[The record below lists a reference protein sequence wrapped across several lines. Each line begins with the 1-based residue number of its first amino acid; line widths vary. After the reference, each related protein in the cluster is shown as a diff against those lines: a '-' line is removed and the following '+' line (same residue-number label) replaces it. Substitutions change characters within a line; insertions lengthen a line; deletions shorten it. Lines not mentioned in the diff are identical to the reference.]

1 MANSSQQPSSAL
13 TQCGHGSGFP
23 RSPDT
28 SESGWGATLEEIGL
42 LPGTVIDGVYRVIG
56 PLGAGGMGVVVLAHE
71 TTLDRLVA
79 IKLVRAEL
87 CDAAARG
94 RFMSEARAMARVSH
108 PNVLQIYAYGEYD
121 GSPYFVMELVDGP
134 TLEEW
139 LLRNGSPPPL
149 DTAVA
154 LLQGI
159 CDGISAIHAAETV
172 HRDIKP
178 SNILVDPDL
187 RPRVADLGLAVLC
200 RSDSP
205 TKYEM
210 AGTPAYMAPEQ
221 VFGGGNDAALPTRA
235 DVYSIGCLAYE
246 LFTGRPPF
254 QSETVLGFLLQHAAE
269 PVELP
274 SALRPGLPLE
284 VDAVILRALAK
295 NPAERTATVDAFR
308 RELLAACR
316 GGREPVRILVAEDSA
331 EFREALQVVLASEFA
346 GVEIECVADGEAAL
360 AAFDRARPSIAI
372 IDLRMPRVDGLELTR
387 RMRARDPVSSMPI
400 IVLTGSGGAEEWKQ
414 LAACGADRFLVKPV
428 VSEDVVSIVRRC
440 LEERSKGWARV
451 SPGSSA

>member
-1 MANSSQQPSSAL
+1 M
-13 TQCGHGSGFP
+13 TQNGYGSTPTG
-23 RSPDT
+23 DGDG
-28 SESGWGATLEEIGL
+28 SEGGEWGGTLEELGL
-42 LPGTVIDGVYRVIG
+42 SRGTVIDGVYRVIG
-56 PLGAGGMGVVVLAHE
+56 PLGAGGMGVVVLAHD

-79 IKLVRAEL
+79 IKLVRSEL
-87 CDAAARG
+87 CDASARG

-108 PNVLQIYAYGEYD
+108 PNVLQIHAYGEYE

-139 LLRNGSPPPL
+139 LHRNGAPPPF
-149 DTAVA
+149 DMAVS

-159 CDGISAIHAAETV
+159 CDGISAIHAADTV

-178 SNILVDPDL
+178 SNILVDPSM

-200 RSDSP
+200 RTDAP
-205 TKYEM
+205 AKLEM
-210 AGTPAYMAPEQ
+210 AGTPAYMAPEA
-221 VFGGGNDAALPTRA
+221 VFASPTDPVLPTRS
-235 DVYSIGCLAYE
+235 DVYSLGCLAYE
-246 LFTGRPPF
+246 LLTGRPPF
-254 QSETVLGFLLQHAAE
+254 QSETVMGFLLQHAAE

-274 SALRPGLPLE
+274 SKLRPELPLE
-284 VDAVILRALAK
+284 VDDVILRALAK

-308 RELLAACR
+308 RELLSACR
-316 GGREPVRILVAEDSA
+316 GGREPVRILVAEDSD
-331 EFREALQVVLASEFA
+331 EFRDALQVVLAQEFV

-387 RMRARDPVSSMPI
+387 RMRARDPSAAMPI

-428 VSEDVVSIVRRC
+428 VSDDVVAMVRRC
-440 LEERSKGWARV
+440 LDERSKPGNARRA
-451 SPGSSA
+451 SAPNL

>member
-1 MANSSQQPSSAL
+1 MANSPHPPEHSL
-13 TQCGHGSGFP
+13 TPVTQNGYGSP
-23 RSPDT
+23 T
-28 SESGWGATLEEIGL
+28 SEGRRSAALEELGL
-42 LPGTVIDGVYRVIG
+42 FRGTVVDGVYRIIG
-56 PLGAGGMGVVVLAHE
+56 PLGEGGMGVVVLAHE

-79 IKLVRAEL
+79 IKLVHSEL

-94 RFMSEARAMARVSH
+94 RFMAEARAMARVSH
-108 PNVLQIYAYGEYD
+108 PNVLQIYAYGEHQ

-139 LLRNGSPPPL
+139 LDRHGSPPPF
-149 DTAVA
+149 DMAVS

-159 CDGISAIHAAETV
+159 CDGISAIHAADTV

-178 SNILVDPDL
+178 SNILVDANL

-200 RSDSP
+200 RSDAP
-205 TKYEM
+205 TKLEM
-210 AGTPAYMAPEQ
+210 AGTPAYMAPEA
-221 VFGGGNDAALPTRA
+221 VFASATDPVLPTRA
-235 DVYSIGCLAYE
+235 DVYSLGCLAYE
-246 LFTGRPPF
+246 LLTGRPPF
-254 QSETVLGFLLQHAAE
+254 QSETVMGFLLQHASE
-269 PVELP
+269 PVALP
-274 SALRPGLPLE
+274 STLRPELPLE
-284 VDAVILRALAK
+284 VDDVILRALAK

-308 RELLAACR
+308 REFVAACR
-316 GGREPVRILVAEDSA
+316 GGREPVRILVAEDNDD
-331 EFREALQVVLASEFA
+331 FRDALQIVLAQEFA

-387 RMRARDPVSSMPI
+387 RMRARDPSAEMPI

-428 VSEDVVSIVRRC
+428 VSDDVVAMVRRC
-440 LEERSKGWARV
+440 LDERTKA
-451 SPGSSA
+451 GSGRRASVPNL

>member
-1 MANSSQQPSSAL
+1 MANSSQQPSSL
-13 TQCGHGSGFP
+13 THHGHGWP
-23 RSPDT
+23 APP
-28 SESGWGATLEEIGL
+28 ESGWGSTHEEIGL
-42 LPGTVIDGVYRVIG
+42 VPGTVVDGVYRVIG
-56 PLGAGGMGVVVLAHE
+56 PLGSGGMGVVVLAHD

-79 IKLVRAEL
+79 IKLVRSEL

-94 RFMSEARAMARVSH
+94 RFMAEARAMARVSH
-108 PNVLQIYAYGEYD
+108 PNVLQIHAYGEYD

-139 LLRNGSPPPL
+139 LVRHGAPPPFDL
-149 DTAVA
+149 AVS

-159 CDGISAIHAAETV
+159 CSGISAIHAADTV

-178 SNILVDPDL
+178 SNILVDADL

-200 RSDSP
+200 RSDCP
-205 TKYEM
+205 TTLEM
-210 AGTPAYMAPEQ
+210 AGTPAYMAPEA
-221 VFGGGNDAALPTRA
+221 VFGGSNTVLPIRA
-235 DVYSIGCLAYE
+235 DVYSLACLAYE

-254 QSETVLGFLLQHAAE
+254 ESETTMGFLLQHAAE
-269 PVELP
+269 PVALP
-274 SALRPGLPLE
+274 STLRAGIPPEL
-284 VDAVILRALAK
+284 DDVILRALAK
-295 NPAERTATVDAFR
+295 NPAERTASAEAFR

-316 GGREPVRILVAEDSA
+316 GGREPVRILIAEDSA
-331 EFREALQVVLASEFA
+331 EFRDALQVVLAAEFA
-346 GVEIECVADGEAAL
+346 GAEIECVADGAAAL

-387 RMRARDPVSSMPI
+387 RMRACDPEAAMPI

-428 VSEDVVSIVRRC
+428 ISDDVVAMVRRC
-440 LEERSKGWARV
+440 LEERSR
-451 SPGSSA
+451 PGAGRRGSAAAT